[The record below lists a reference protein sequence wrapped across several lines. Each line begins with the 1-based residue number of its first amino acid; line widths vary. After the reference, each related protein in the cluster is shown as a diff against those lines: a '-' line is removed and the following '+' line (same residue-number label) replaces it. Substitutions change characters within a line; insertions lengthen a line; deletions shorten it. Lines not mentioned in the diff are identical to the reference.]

1 MEINKKDIYAVLF
14 ELRRI
19 ADALEKSNELHSNKF
34 KFEKKSII
42 EKRNTL
48 NNEEKKGI
56 QE

>member
-1 MEINKKDIYAVLF
+1 MEIDKKEIYAVLF